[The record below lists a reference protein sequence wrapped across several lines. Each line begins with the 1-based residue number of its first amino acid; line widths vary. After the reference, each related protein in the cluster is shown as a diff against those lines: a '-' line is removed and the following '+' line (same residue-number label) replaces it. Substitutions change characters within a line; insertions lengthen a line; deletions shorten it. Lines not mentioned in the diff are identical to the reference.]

1 MRVVTIALAA
11 LLAAGTIAAHHG
23 WSGYDASK
31 PMKLTGTVQESSW
44 ANPHA
49 TIRLEVAGVNSAPA
63 KVWTGTLAPLSR
75 MTARGLKAESIKAG
89 TMLTVEGLT
98 SKSNA
103 SEVKVERLILNGK
116 TYEIRR

>member
-11 LLAAGTIAAHHG
+11 LLAAGTTVAHHG

-31 PMKLTGTVQESSW
+31 PIKLTGTVQESEW

-49 TIRLEVAGVNSAPA
+49 TIQLEVAGNNSGPA

-75 MTARGLKAESIKAG
+75 MSARGLKAESIKPG
-89 TMLTVEGLT
+89 TMLTIEGLP
-98 SKSNA
+98 SKSNQ
-103 SEVKVERLILNGK
+103 SEVKVERLIVNGK
-116 TYEIRR
+116 TFEIRR